1 MTNVPYG
8 LDEECLENRANEVSH
23 YLWQVARAAVVAEL
37 GEDSEFVPGTR
48 RRRRRLR
55 GVRALGDREPVA

>member
-8 LDEECLENRANEVSH
+8 LDEECLENRANEVAH

-37 GEDSEFVPGTR
+37 GEDSEFVPGYPPPSPS
-48 RRRRRLR
+48 
-55 GVRALGDREPVA
+55 AP